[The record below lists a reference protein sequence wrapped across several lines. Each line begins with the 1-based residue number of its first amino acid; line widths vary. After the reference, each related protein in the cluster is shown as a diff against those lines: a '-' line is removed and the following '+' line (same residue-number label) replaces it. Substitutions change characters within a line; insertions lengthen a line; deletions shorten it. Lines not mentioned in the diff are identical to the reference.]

1 VLSTR
6 QVGGAAGLSIPP
18 GALLKTFPGSRA
30 PGPPDHADELSGQR
44 RDRKKLRVVNFLGF
58 SGPAGIWG
66 PAGVNGTLLAVAEI
80 NRRGGILGREIEM
93 IFRDA
98 GTCLDD
104 VVRVASDIV
113 AADDTDIIMARISA
127 P

>member
-18 GALLKTFPGSRA
+18 GALLKTFQDQERQVRLTTPMSCPVSVA
-30 PGPPDHADELSGQR
+30 IE
-44 RDRKKLRVVNFLGF
+44 KKLRVVNFLGF

-80 NRRGGILGREIEM
+80 NRRGGILDER
-93 IFRDA
+93 
-98 GTCLDD
+98 
-104 VVRVASDIV
+104 SK
-113 AADDTDIIMARISA
+113 
-127 P
+127 